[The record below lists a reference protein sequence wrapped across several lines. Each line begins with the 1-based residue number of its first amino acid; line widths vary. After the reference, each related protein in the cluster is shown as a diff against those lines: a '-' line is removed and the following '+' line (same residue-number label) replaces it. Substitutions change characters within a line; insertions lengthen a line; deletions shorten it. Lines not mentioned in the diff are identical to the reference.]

1 MLRNRSNEVEAS
13 SLKGI
18 GKVCKGGKGE
28 CVAPKG
34 ASEFAEPAV
43 SLKRYPDTKPGAFSR
58 LQKKAG
64 WVEITRN
71 ANWRRGERSNSASPG
86 ACPFRWS
93 HVTIWRCKSSS
104 IFYRRLPDTRGFSA
118 RLGAECARWCSALRS
133 EEHTSE

>member
-34 ASEFAEPAV
+34 ASEFAELAV
-43 SLKRYPDTKPGAFSR
+43 SLKRFPDTTRYLDTKPGAFSR

-64 WVEITRN
+64 WVEIT
-71 ANWRRGERSNSASPG
+71 
-86 ACPFRWS
+86 
-93 HVTIWRCKSSS
+93 T
-104 IFYRRLPDTRGFSA
+104 
-118 RLGAECARWCSALRS
+118 EC
-133 EEHTSE
+133 